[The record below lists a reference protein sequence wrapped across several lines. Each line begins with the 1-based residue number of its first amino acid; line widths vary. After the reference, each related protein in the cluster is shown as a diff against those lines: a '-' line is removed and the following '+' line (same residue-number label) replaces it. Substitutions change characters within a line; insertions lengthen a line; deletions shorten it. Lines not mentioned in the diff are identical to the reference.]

1 MKTKNILL
9 VMLFISFTGFLI
21 IGAVKFCTSNSSI
34 CFGDPQPKPLVPT
47 KDMGVTAECARPSHF
62 PEEAVCKS
70 KDLINILGTLRK
82 FCQNGKC
89 DVESFKKNAKTIA
102 VSDFWKLLD
111 QPSVHSFFYCSGK
124 TEIDNNQFKRKSPD
138 LIASLGSMIAVP
150 ENTAIF
156 MMGKASAKGDD
167 DVNRSLSAQRV
178 QIAAKR
184 ITEIMSKTGSKWGC
198 DNVYQTYVGEEAF
211 EFSENKAQ
219 ETNLFSS
226 EDKREWRACGNHSS
240 EFEDYLNQSVIVF
253 TYPCLWEMCK
263 SLFDEG
269 KLSCDEAASADLRP
283 TDECR
288 KLLCECSP

>member
-21 IGAVKFCTSNSSI
+21 VGAVKFCTSNSSI
-34 CFGDPQPKPLVPT
+34 CVAPPPPPP
-47 KDMGVTAECARPSHF
+47 KDMGVTAECARPSNF
-62 PEEAVCKS
+62 PEDPVCKS
-70 KDLINILGTLRK
+70 KDLINILGSLKK
-82 FCQNGKC
+82 FCQKGKC

-102 VSDFWKLLD
+102 VEDFWKLLD

-124 TEIDNNQFKRKSPD
+124 VEIDNNQFNRKSPD
-138 LIASLGSMIAVP
+138 LISSLSSMIAVP

-156 MMGKASAKGDD
+156 MLGKASAKGDD
-167 DVNRSLSAQRV
+167 ELNRSLSAQRV
-178 QIAAKR
+178 QFFAKKVAD
-184 ITEIMSKTGSKWGC
+184 IMNKTGSNFAC
-198 DNVYQTYVGEEAF
+198 DNIYQTYVGEEAF
-211 EFSENKAQ
+211 EFSESKAQ
-219 ETNLFSS
+219 RHNLFSN
-226 EDKREWRACGNHSS
+226 EDKRESRACGNHGS

-283 TDECR
+283 TEECR